1 MNVYEH
7 EKTALARLLGIPLGV
22 VDNISFTVFHVALS
36 MFINVTALY
45 NLESHASY
53 APYGDTFISSE
64 LSRFRIAWERTG
76 HDSIIFGDG
85 GALFK
90 SFGTIEERLVELQ
103 AVPRLKARGFDD
115 ARLVAIIR
123 DGGRFSTVLEALGND
138 ILRYHDENIPSEYM
152 VRTDV

>member
-1 MNVYEH
+1 MS
-7 EKTALARLLGIPLGV
+7 TSFQLLALTELDRAR
-22 VDNISFTVFHVALS
+22 
-36 MFINVTALY
+36 
-45 NLESHASY
+45 
-53 APYGDTFISSE
+53 SSCY
-64 LSRFRIAWERTG
+64 
-76 HDSIIFGDG
+76 G